1 LEKSIEM
8 TNSAPDHCAS
18 GPASN
23 PAGSAASNPASGPVL
38 SAAYSRFAQRRYQ
51 ADAALAAQV
60 AELAHRPLTRT
71 WMRARAAQLG
81 LARTEKSPAE
91 LGQAGLPQPTCDEA
105 TLRRALRQLRNEVF
119 CTLIERDLAGRADLN
134 EVTSA
139 MSDLAELSI
148 QLALA
153 VLGAELEAQF
163 GAPQVAAESGA
174 APLPATLGVVGMGKL
189 GGRELNVSSDIDLI
203 FVYED
208 DGETAGASRAP
219 ISNHEYFTRLGRRLI
234 GALADI
240 TSDGYVF
247 RVDMRLRPNGDAGP
261 LVCSLAMLEE
271 YFYVQGRE
279 WERYAWI
286 KGRMV
291 SENETPAA
299 RRLAEQLET
308 RVVPFVY
315 RRYLDYGVIGAIR
328 SLHAQIRQEAVR
340 RALMRPEKAD
350 DVKLG
355 RGGIREIEFSAQV
368 YQLIRGGQDAAFRV
382 RPTLQVLALAAA
394 RGLLAR
400 PVCEQLSEAYGF
412 LRRVEHRLQYLDDAQ
427 THALPVDPALRLKL
441 AQAMGYGDYASFY
454 QALEAH
460 RQNVEQEFD
469 QIFADKAETGPIET
483 RDGSEASDFDW
494 IWCDALG
501 DADVPDPDP
510 EPNPAHPADP
520 GDAAAGNTARA
531 RREEDAVCREFN
543 ARLDA
548 QLAQLGIAD
557 PVALRERLR
566 ATRAS
571 SRYQGLP
578 ALSKQRFNTLVQ
590 RALLIAAQGDAA
602 GFGDR
607 SQVSN
612 GSGLRRDRAR
622 ASPDTI
628 IARFLDLLE
637 AISRRGAYLALL
649 TEYPAALTRV
659 LAVLGASRWA
669 AGYLNSHPQL
679 LDELLDDEA
688 LASPFDWDAFR
699 SLLRG
704 RIAAA
709 DGVEQQM
716 DLLRHAHH
724 AEVFRILLLDLA
736 GRLTVE
742 VISDRLS
749 ELADAMLDVTLE
761 TVWATLPR
769 RHRAVPRFAVIAYG
783 KLGGKELGYASD
795 LDIIFLYDDPD
806 DAAAEVYATFARRLV
821 MWLTTATGAGT
832 LFDIDLRLRPNGA
845 SGLLVTPLEAFR
857 SYQLREG
864 DAANT
869 AWVWEHQAL
878 SRARFSAGDSAIG
891 ADFEAIRTRVL
902 GLPRDAAALAAEIV
916 AMRTRV
922 ADGHPNRTALFDLKH
937 DRGGMVDIEFTV
949 QYLVLLHAGEHPS
962 LLRNAGNITLL
973 RECAGLGLIEAS
985 QAEAVGDAYR
995 YYRKLQH
1002 QLRLDGVEAAR
1013 VEPDTVEAQ
1022 RQAVKAL
1029 WAATLGRVTGAA

>member
-1 LEKSIEM
+1 M
-8 TNSAPDHCAS
+8 TDRAPES
-18 GPASN
+18 PA
-23 PAGSAASNPASGPVL
+23 L
-38 SAAYSRFAQRRYQ
+38 SSAYSRFARHRYE

-60 AELAHRPLTRT
+60 AQLASRPLTQA
-71 WMRARAAQLG
+71 WMRERASELG
-81 LARTEKSPAE
+81 LVQRGS
-91 LGQAGLPQPTCDEA
+91 DEA

-119 CTLIERDLAGRADLN
+119 CTLIERDLAGHADLA
-134 EVTSA
+134 EVTAA
-139 MSDLAELSI
+139 MSDLAELAV

-163 GAPQVAAESGA
+163 GAPLVATESGG
-174 APLPATLGVVGMGKL
+174 APQRATLGVVGMGKL
-189 GGRELNVSSDIDLI
+189 GGCELNVSSDIDLI

-208 DGETAGASRAP
+208 EGETAGASRAP

-240 TSDGYVF
+240 TPDGYVF

-261 LVCSLAMLEE
+261 LVCSVAMLEE

-291 SENETPAA
+291 SECETPAA

-308 RVVPFVY
+308 RVTPFVY

-328 SLHAQIRQEAVR
+328 SLHAQIRQEAAR

-368 YQLIRGGQDAAFRV
+368 FQLIRGGQDAAFRV
-382 RPTLQVLALAAA
+382 RPTLQVLRLAAE
-394 RGLLAR
+394 RGLLA
-400 PVCEQLSEAYGF
+400 PSVCEQLSVAYGF

-427 THALPVDPALRLKL
+427 THALPVDLALRLQL
-441 AQAMGYGDYASFY
+441 AQAMGYGDYETFH

-469 QIFADKAETGPIET
+469 QIFADKTGQGSSETQA
-483 RDGSEASDFDW
+483 GSEAADFDW
-494 IWCDALG
+494 IWCDALS
-501 DADVPDPDP
+501 DVDVPDP
-510 EPNPAHPADP
+510 EPNPAHIATHLAARADLASAS
-520 GDAAAGNTARA
+520 GDAARIQ
-531 RREEDAVCREFN
+531 REEDAVCSEFN

-548 QLAQLGIAD
+548 QLVQLGIAD

-590 RALLIAAQGDAA
+590 RALVIAAQRVPADEV
-602 GFGDR
+602 
-607 SQVSN
+607 QP
-612 GSGLRRDRAR
+612 AR
-622 ASPDTI
+622 AAPDTI
-628 IARFLDLLE
+628 LVRFLDLLE

-649 TEYPAALTRV
+649 TEFPAALTRV

-669 AGYLNSHPQL
+669 AGYLNRHPQL
-679 LDELLDDEA
+679 LDELLDEEA

-699 SLLRG
+699 SLLRS

-769 RHRAVPRFAVIAYG
+769 RHREMPRFAVIAYG

-891 ADFEAIRTRVL
+891 ADFEAIRTQVL
-902 GLPRDAAALAAEIV
+902 ALPRNAAALAAEIV

-922 ADGHPNRTALFDLKH
+922 TDGHPNRTELFDLKH

-949 QYLVLLHAGEHPS
+949 QFLVLLHAGEHPS

-973 RECAGLGLIEAS
+973 RECAALGLIDAS
-985 QAEAVGDAYR
+985 QADAAGDAYR

-1002 QLRLDGVEAAR
+1002 QLRLDGIEAAR
-1013 VEPDTVEAQ
+1013 VEPETVGGQ
-1022 RQAVKAL
+1022 RTAVAAL
-1029 WAATLGRVTGAA
+1029 WEATLARAVRST